1 MIVNVSPTAE
11 KQLIDMAV
19 RTGRPLSDL
28 AASLLEEKL
37 RELPPP
43 GADNAPDNGTDDD
56 TDPDALEKAVARLLN
71 RTPQEVEAARARLFK
86 ASRPPRPL
94 PEGKT
99 LEDVLAGQWP
109 GDETDEQ
116 VYEALRKLS

>member
-11 KQLIDMAV
+11 KLLAEMAV
-19 RTGRPLSDL
+19 RTGRPLPDL
-28 AASLLEEKL
+28 AAALLEEKL
-37 RELPPP
+37 RESPSSQI
-43 GADNAPDNGTDDD
+43 GNDADD
-56 TDPDALEKAVARLLN
+56 TDPHALAKAIAKLLN
-71 RTPQEVEAARARLFK
+71 RTPEEVEAARVRLFK
-86 ASRPPRPL
+86 SSRPPRPL

>member
-1 MIVNVSPTAE
+1 MIVNVSPTTE
-11 KQLIDMAV
+11 KLLSEMAV
-19 RTGRPLSDL
+19 RTGQPLPDL

-37 RELPPP
+37 REPPALAEN
-43 GADNAPDNGTDDD
+43 GADE
-56 TDPDALEKAVARLLN
+56 TDPHALAKVIAKLLN
-71 RTPQEVEAARARLFK
+71 RTPEEIEAARARIFK

-94 PEGKT
+94 PEGQT

>member
-1 MIVNVSPTAE
+1 VIVNVSPTAE
-11 KQLIDMAV
+11 KLLAEMAV
-19 RTGRPLSDL
+19 RTGRPLPDL

-37 RELPPP
+37 RELPLPNT
-43 GADNAPDNGTDDD
+43 DDDD
-56 TDPDALEKAVARLLN
+56 TDPDVLQKAIAKLLN
-71 RTPQEVEAARARLFK
+71 RTPAEVEAARARLFK

-99 LEDVLAGQWP
+99 LEDILVGQWP